1 MIVKYSLNLIKKEKL
16 TMLYELSHLLN
27 INLFGYISVRAGFAF
42 FIAFVMTL
50 FILPKYLA
58 WAISK
63 KANQPISKYV
73 PAHEGKRDT
82 PTMGGAIFLLS
93 TLTAALFTVDLSN
106 PYILGGLVSLTGFG
120 LVGFKDDIGKILSG
134 DNLQG
139 LTPRGKMGLQIVVA
153 LLAVGVLL
161 LAGFPTE
168 FYIPFLKTPLFD
180 MGYFAVPFWVVVFLA
195 TTNAVNLT
203 DGLDGLA
210 TVPSIIALITLGL
223 IIYVTGHAI
232 FSQYLLVPNINGVGE
247 VLILAVALSG
257 GLLGFLWYNCYPAEI
272 FMGDTGS
279 LAIGGFLAYLA
290 ILGKSEVLLLLIGII
305 FVIETVSVILQVG
318 SYKLRGERI
327 FLMAPIHHH
336 FELKKWAENKIIVR
350 FWMISFIA
358 NILALISFKFR

>member
-1 MIVKYSLNLIKKEKL
+1 
-16 TMLYELSHLLN
+16 MLYELSQLLD
-27 INLFGYISVRAGFAF
+27 INLFTYISVRAGFAF
-42 FIAFVMTL
+42 LIAFMFTL
-50 FILPKYLA
+50 LIVPKYLA

-73 PAHEGKRDT
+73 PAHEDKRHT

-93 TLTAALFTVDLSN
+93 TIMAALLSTNLSN
-106 PYILGGLVSLTGFG
+106 MYIWGGIITLVGFG
-120 LVGFKDDIGKILSG
+120 LIGLKDDIGKVMSG
-134 DNLQG
+134 DNLEG
-139 LTPRGKMGLQIVVA
+139 LTPKGKMGLQIIISIIVS
-153 LLAVGVLL
+153 LL
-161 LAGFPTE
+161 LIFNAFPTE
-168 FYIPFLKTPLFD
+168 FYLPFFKNSLIDL
-180 MGYFAVPFWVVVFLA
+180 GYFSIIFWILVFLA

-210 TVPSIIALITLGL
+210 TVPSVIALASLG
-223 IIYVTGHAI
+223 IIVYVTGHAI
-232 FSQYLLVPNINGVGE
+232 FSEYLLVPNIKGVGE
-247 VLILAVALSG
+247 VMILAAALSG

-318 SYKLRGERI
+318 SFKLREKRV
-327 FLMAPIHHH
+327 FRMAPIHHH
-336 FELKKWAENKIIVR
+336 FELKGWAENKIIVR
-350 FWMISFIA
+350 FWMIAFIA